1 MKYFV
6 PLALLAVA
14 LVAADKPAD
23 KKTDKELLQGAWVVV
38 TIEAKGEVLKAGDL
52 FEQLKDM
59 KLTFTGDSVTNS
71 RHPDGKG
78 TFKLDPDKK
87 PPAVDVVMTV
97 GQETRTHRAV
107 YELKGDTMRVC
118 SARGEGERPT
128 EFTSKG
134 DLLILT
140 FKRDKETDAANE
152 RATLAQTKLLT
163 LACENY
169 KLDIGEFPPSL
180 EALPN
185 NKPNGGKPI
194 IEAAAL
200 IPKVGGVFKYD
211 PAGPRNS
218 GLKPDIWV
226 KGPNGDIGNWMKE
239 LKREEKKPEK

>member
-14 LVAADKPAD
+14 LVAADKPAG
-23 KKTDKELLQGAWVVV
+23 KKTDKELLQGTWVVV

-59 KLTFTGDSVTNS
+59 KLTFKADAVINS

-87 PPAVDVVMTV
+87 PPALDLVATD
-97 GQETRTHRAV
+97 GKETRTHRAI
-107 YELKGDTMRVC
+107 YELKGDTLRIC
-118 SARGEGERPT
+118 SLRGEGERPT
-128 EFTSKG
+128 EFASKG
-134 DLLILT
+134 DLILLT
-140 FKRDKETDAANE
+140 FERAESEAAKE

-163 LACENY
+163 IACETY
-169 KLDIGEFPPSL
+169 KLNTGDYPPIL
-180 EALPN
+180 EELTKAQPG
-185 NKPNGGKPI
+185 GGKPI
-194 IEAAAL
+194 IEEAAL
-200 IPKVGGVFKYD
+200 EPKVGGAFNYD
-211 PAGPRNS
+211 AAGPRNG

-226 KGPNGDIGNWMKE
+226 KGPNGNIGNWMKE